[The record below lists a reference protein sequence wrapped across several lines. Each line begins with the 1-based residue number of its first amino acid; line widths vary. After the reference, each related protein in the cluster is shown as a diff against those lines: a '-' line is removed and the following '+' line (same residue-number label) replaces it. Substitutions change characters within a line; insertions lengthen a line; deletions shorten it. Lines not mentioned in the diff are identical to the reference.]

1 MRKSFRSILSLLII
15 LTSVIHAF
23 AQVRV
28 EYKDVILDGKPAKLN
43 RATGE
48 ITLVKLEDKN
58 LKVKTD
64 SVKTKPVIVTDIQII
79 NASNV
84 KTINDVDN
92 ISDFHIVKEGENL
105 FKISQKYNTSLGE
118 LKKANNLETTLIREG
133 QKLRVRNFDKVNNN
147 DNPKVWTVSKGDT
160 LYSISKKNGTTID
173 AIKRLNGLTRNLI
186 VVGQKLQLK

>member
-28 EYKDVILDGKPAKLN
+28 EYKDVILDGEPANLN
-43 RATGE
+43 MSTGE
-48 ITLVKLEDKN
+48 ITLVKSEYND
-58 LKVKTD
+58 VKSKSD
-64 SVKTKPVIVTDIQII
+64 SVKTKPIRVTDTAII

-84 KTINDVDN
+84 KAIKEDDN

-118 LKKANNLETTLIREG
+118 LKKANTLETTVIRKG
-133 QKLRVRNFDKVNNN
+133 QKLRVRNFDKANNN
-147 DNPKVWTVSKGDT
+147 DNSDVWTVSKGDT

-186 VVGQKLQLK
+186 LVGQKLQLK